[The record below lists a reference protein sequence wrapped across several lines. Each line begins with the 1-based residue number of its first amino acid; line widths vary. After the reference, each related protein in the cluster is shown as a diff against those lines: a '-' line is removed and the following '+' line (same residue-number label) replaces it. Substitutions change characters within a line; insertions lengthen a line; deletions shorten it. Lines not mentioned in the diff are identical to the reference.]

1 MPRPLSGSKRAER
14 PAAGSAEGLYQRWLD
29 FLGVLAYL
37 GKKAGGLPSKVIGD
51 ELELPRMG
59 KVRFGMLTRKLCLE
73 MY

>member
-1 MPRPLSGSKRAER
+1 VPRPLSGSKRAER

-51 ELELPRMG
+51 ELVLLKMG
-59 KVRFGMLTRKLCLE
+59 KVRSGMLTRKLCLDV
-73 MY
+73 Y